1 MEMSLPTGKGTVL
14 NPYHEVAS
22 FMLSLTCEQ
31 SDFPTSCH
39 FSQAWE
45 WRRVP
50 ATGGLRKSRNR
61 LQLWGEWVEDPF
73 GLVQRLT

>member
-1 MEMSLPTGKGTVL
+1 MSLPTGKGTVL
-14 NPYHEVAS
+14 SPYHEVAG
-22 FMLSLTCEQ
+22 FMLSPTSEQ

-39 FSQAWE
+39 LSQAWE

-50 ATGGLRKSRNR
+50 VPGGLCKSHNR
-61 LQLWGEWVEDPF
+61 LQLWGEWEEDPF